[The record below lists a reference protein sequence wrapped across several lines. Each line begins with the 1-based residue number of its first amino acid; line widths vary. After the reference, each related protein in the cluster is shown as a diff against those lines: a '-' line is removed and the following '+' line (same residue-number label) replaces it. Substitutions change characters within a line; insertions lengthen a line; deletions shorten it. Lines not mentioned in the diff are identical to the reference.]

1 MVEDRRAVTVG
12 LDVHKLSVRL
22 AAVNAGEVIVEQT
35 LVHDH
40 EVLVAALGR
49 WPRARVC
56 QEAGPTGLGAAP
68 GVAGCGDRQCRGRA
82 GSGSVLSRG
91 SCEDR

>member
-1 MVEDRRAVTVG
+1 MVEDRRVTVG

-22 AAVNAGEVIVEQT
+22 AAVSAGEVIAEHT

-40 EVLVAALGR
+40 DVVVAALNR

-56 QEAGPTGLGAAP
+56 QEAGPTENPRFTYAAP
-68 GVAGCGDRQCRGRA
+68 LPG
-82 GSGSVLSRG
+82 
-91 SCEDR
+91 